1 MKYDYVVIG
10 GGVSGMTTALILA
23 KHGCRTALVERSR
36 HLAPTVRGFTRNGVF
51 FDTGFHY
58 TGALGAGEPLDIFFR
73 YLGVLGDI
81 EAYPFNKDGFDIMCC
96 LDPAFEFRQPYGYED
111 LAGALHGAFPGDREA
126 IDEYLGAVRKTYSSL
141 PYVDL
146 DRQIGPEETFS
157 SVHGPSLEEFLDRLT
172 GNSLLKCIFS
182 MHCFLYGVSPGETL
196 FVNHA
201 CIAGSYYESASGIKG
216 GGQSL
221 VNAFEGALDKAGVS
235 VYRGQGA
242 KQILFTPDGAVSGVA
257 LRDGTILE
265 CGGCVSTVHPHI
277 LLTMVPDKLL
287 RPAYVKRLQD
297 LEDTSSAC
305 ILFAECK
312 RPVERLQG
320 SNLFIFPQPDF
331 SFFHNDLPVEK
342 RPLYMTAAHGSGGS
356 GKHGFIAIC
365 PMSSANTQRWSDSVT
380 GKRPE
385 DYGAFKKELTEKI
398 RRHIEAACPGIEGTV
413 TAVEC
418 ATPLTL
424 RDYTGSPYGSIYGV
438 KHRTGQYNP
447 MPVTRLKGL
456 YLAGQAVTAPGIM
469 GAVMSG
475 FIVCENIFGREHL
488 REELKECRLQG

>member
-10 GGVSGMTTALILA
+10 SGVSGITTALILA
-23 KHGCRTALVERSR
+23 KHGCRTALVERSKR
-36 HLAPTVRGFTRNGVF
+36 VAPTVRGFTRRGLF

-73 YLGVLGDI
+73 YLGLSDGI
-81 EAYPFNKDGFDIMCC
+81 EAYPFKKEGFDIMCC
-96 LDPAFEFRQPYGYED
+96 LDPSFEFRQPYGYES
-111 LAGALHGAFPGDREA
+111 LAGAFHDTFPGDKEA
-126 IDEYLGAVRKTYSSL
+126 VDDYLGTVRKIYRSL
-141 PYVDL
+141 PYVNL
-146 DRQIGPEETFS
+146 DGQAGPEAFS
-157 SVHGPSLEEFLDRLT
+157 SVHGPSLEEFLGRLT
-172 GNSLLKCIFS
+172 DNSILKCVLS

-196 FVNHA
+196 FAHHA

-221 VNAFEGALDKAGVS
+221 AKAFEDALEKAGVS
-235 VYRGQGA
+235 IYCGQGA
-242 KQILFTPDGAVSGVA
+242 KKILAAPGGAVNGVA
-257 LRDGTILE
+257 LNDGTTLE
-265 CGGCVSTVHPHI
+265 CGGCVSTVHPHM
-277 LLTMVPDKLL
+277 LLEMVPDKLL

-305 ILFAECK
+305 ILFAECT

-320 SNLFIFPQPDF
+320 SNLFIFPRPDF
-331 SFFHNDLPVEK
+331 SFFHNDLPVEE
-342 RPLYMTAAHGSGGS
+342 RPLYITTARGSNGS

-365 PMSSANTQRWSDSVT
+365 PMSNAKTQRWADSVT
-380 GKRPE
+380 GRRPV
-385 DYGAFKKELTEKI
+385 DYKIFKNEMTEKI
-398 RRHIEAACPGIEGTV
+398 CSHIEASCPEIAGTI

-488 REELKECRLQG
+488 REELKECRPQG